1 MTRRNAP
8 DDMTDAGAAIVAK
21 AASGSG
27 GKNGKVP
34 GPSPNSATN
43 LIIADVGF
51 RALSVLFRQTMEKGL
66 LRARF
71 SPGKAREIVQGKT
84 MAHSLASYTIAK
96 VATRSIPGFLLVTTR
111 SGRQGI
117 VRSRSFPQRG
127 LATGRRDA
135 GERGRK
141 FARRLNRRVGPETA
155 ALGFGRAACGN
166 SDYAR
171 FANHCRYPPRWG
183 LMSSFLLL
191 GCGQP
196 RLAQMLGREIW
207 HVVRHPRRASGN

>member
-27 GKNGKVP
+27 GKSGKVP

-84 MAHSLASYTIAK
+84 MAHSLASYAIAK
-96 VATRSIPGFLLVTTR
+96 VATRSIPGFLLVTAGLAGKALFDR
-111 SGRQGI
+111 GLSRNEASRQGDATLEN
-117 VRSRSFPQRG
+117 VAENSR
-127 LATGRRDA
+127 D
-135 GERGRK
+135 
-141 FARRLNRRVGPETA
+141 
-155 ALGFGRAACGN
+155 
-166 SDYAR
+166 D
-171 FANHCRYPPRWG
+171 
-183 LMSSFLLL
+183 
-191 GCGQP
+191 
-196 RLAQMLGREIW
+196 
-207 HVVRHPRRASGN
+207 